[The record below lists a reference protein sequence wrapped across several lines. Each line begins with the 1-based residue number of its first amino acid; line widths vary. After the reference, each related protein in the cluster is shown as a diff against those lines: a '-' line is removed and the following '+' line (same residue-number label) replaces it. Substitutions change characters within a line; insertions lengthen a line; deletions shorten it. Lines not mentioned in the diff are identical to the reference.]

1 MKKVILTVLGSIVL
15 VTMTGCESMKF
26 SNFSGEQTAWPTGN
40 SFTDGDFA
48 LPTYRGWPEKPYDVA
63 GVIRFNKSNIDWNRG
78 DINQA
83 TRLAKQG
90 GADAVILLPKGID
103 PSPTTVATR
112 QKLGITADQTA
123 ALAVK
128 WK

>member
-1 MKKVILTVLGSIVL
+1 
-15 VTMTGCESMKF
+15 MKF
-26 SNFSGEQTAWPTGN
+26 SNFTGNQTTWPTGN
-40 SFTDGDFA
+40 SFTDGGFA
-48 LPTYRGWPEKPYDVA
+48 LPTYRGWPEKSYEVV
-63 GVIRFNKSNIDWNRG
+63 GLIQFNKSNIDWNRG

-83 TRLAKQG
+83 TGLAKKA

-112 QKLGITADQTA
+112 QKLGITADQTV
-123 ALAVK
+123 ALAIK